1 MARADR
7 RRVQRAKP
15 HAGAGRRDT
24 PRRDSDLAAIEDT
37 LFFTRI
43 RSHAKWVFVF
53 LALSFLIGFVVF
65 NVGGSGS
72 GGGIGEL
79 LRNDGS
85 NAGGNVSVS
94 EAREQVQKNPK
105 SAQAHRNLATALE
118 TDGETDEA
126 IVALNG
132 YLDLRPKDQ
141 EALRELAGLH
151 LGQGSQFAQ
160 EAQLA
165 QLRASYV
172 TFGSTFGSSLD
183 LGKGATIGPDPID
196 QAIATEAS
204 EAVNER
210 LHQGPDGVPERAADV
225 SAARRAR
232 AEGSEHPARARPG
245 GTAGR
250 RRPQGDLCVRGVPE
264 ARPGRPERGH
274 RQTADRA
281 AEGHTGPG
289 TVGLDSAATG
299 KTTPTCSQSAGAHI
313 R

>member
-7 RRVQRAKP
+7 RRSRSAKG
-15 HAGAGRRDT
+15 HAGSNA

-94 EAREQVQKNPK
+94 EARAQVQKSPT

-118 TDGETDEA
+118 TEGNTDEA
-126 IVALNG
+126 IVALTG
-132 YLDLRPKDQ
+132 YLDLKPKDQ
-141 EALRELAGLH
+141 DALRELAGLH
-151 LGQGSQFAQ
+151 LGQGSKFAQ

-172 TFGSTFGSSLD
+172 TFGSTFSSPLD

-196 QAIATEAS
+196 QAIATEAN
-204 EAVNER
+204 EA
-210 LHQGPDGVPERAADV
+210 V
-225 SAARRAR
+225 SAAYTKA
-232 AEGSEHPARARPG
+232 
-245 GTAGR
+245 
-250 RRPQGDLCVRGVPE
+250 
-264 ARPGRPERGH
+264 
-274 RQTADRA
+274 QTSFQSAQQTYQRLVVLTPKDPNIQLELAQA
-281 AEGHTGPG
+281 AQQSG
-289 TVGLDSAATG
+289 DSATAIAAYQAFL
-299 KTTPTCSQSAGAHI
+299 KLAPDDPSAGIVKQQIAQLQATQAAPSSG
-313 R
+313 

>member
-7 RRVQRAKP
+7 RRSRSAKG
-15 HAGAGRRDT
+15 HAGSS

-118 TDGETDEA
+118 NEGNTDEA
-126 IVALNG
+126 IVALTG
-132 YLDLRPKDQ
+132 YLELKPKDQ
-141 EALRELAGLH
+141 DALRELAGLH
-151 LGQGSQFAQ
+151 LGQGSKFAQ

-172 TFGSTFGSSLD
+172 TFGSTFSSPLD

-196 QAIATEAS
+196 QAIATKAS
-204 EAVNER
+204 EAVSTAYTKAQTSFQSAQQTYQR
-210 LHQGPDGVPERAADV
+210 LVVLAPKDPNIQLELAQSAQQSGDTATAIAAYQAFLKLAPDDPSAGIVKQEIAQLKAA
-225 SAARRAR
+225 
-232 AEGSEHPARARPG
+232 
-245 GTAGR
+245 
-250 RRPQGDLCVRGVPE
+250 
-264 ARPGRPERGH
+264 
-274 RQTADRA
+274 QTAPSS
-281 AEGHTGPG
+281 G
-289 TVGLDSAATG
+289 
-299 KTTPTCSQSAGAHI
+299 
-313 R
+313 